1 MTAREIGST
10 EHLSAP
16 FSCLC
21 AAGHRA
27 RCWPKTW
34 YLGAHRFVVRVRTAP
49 DGRTGL
55 RVSQLEL
62 ESYAGRH
69 TVPGDLPE
77 VIQTAAEDIVAA
89 GVTAQGVDV
98 LVALRLL

>member
-1 MTAREIGST
+1 MAVKCGNDRS
-10 EHLSAP
+10 HVFA
-16 FSCLC
+16 
-21 AAGHRA
+21 
-27 RCWPKTW
+27 
-34 YLGAHRFVVRVRTAP
+34 AHRFVVRVRTAP

-69 TVPGDLPE
+69 AVSGDLPE

-89 GVTAQGVDV
+89 GVTAQGIDV
-98 LVALRLL
+98 LVALRHLYLPEQDIANHFGRRLR